1 MLCLGLKE
9 RERWRK
15 RKRRQNKKKEAVPVS
30 RLYSILDKFIL
41 SIASIHKMIAGR

>member
-1 MLCLGLKE
+1 MFLLGLKE

-15 RKRRQNKKKEAVPVS
+15 RKRRQNKKKEAVSVS

-41 SIASIHKMIAGR
+41 SI